1 MARSGEQGGLGRARI
16 RAGAILLLGLAA
28 GCEGAPEKAASKR
41 FACTCAFLTDTDGA
55 SSLSL
60 QVCAAPEARD
70 DAARGCAQT
79 AAPATVER
87 CDCQATEG
95 ACDGDLCTVL
105 ERAE

>member
-1 MARSGEQGGLGRARI
+1 MG
-16 RAGAILLLGLAA
+16 AGAILLVLSAV
-28 GCEGAPEKAASKR
+28 GCKNAPEKAATKR

-70 DAARGCAQT
+70 EAARGCAQT

-87 CDCQATEG
+87 CNCQATEG
-95 ACDGDLCTVL
+95 ACDEDQCTVF